1 MEGNFARRIFLPS
14 CRANFRTFPPPAL
27 RSWLDLHH
35 LSVQVSI
42 HEVLGRGLDR
52 PLHLLRAY
60 LPRAR
65 MERRGFYGCRRRRHP
80 LRRSTIYQ
88 LLCTRGHLRR
98 PRRHRPRQPRLEES
112 SLFSESVRPI
122 DLFCEASFS
131 CPFSQEAFGN
141 SLRWMLFS
149 WFGAKGPEKKFILMD
164 MVVRSFFMLFI
175 KCSA

>member
-27 RSWLDLHH
+27 RSWFDLHH
-35 LSVQVSI
+35 PSVQVSI

-88 LLCTRGHLRR
+88 LLCARGHIRR

-112 SLFSESVRPI
+112 SLFSESVQSTSFARPLSLVLSAKRPLGI
-122 DLFCEASFS
+122 LYDGCYFHGFVRRDLRK
-131 CPFSQEAFGN
+131 
-141 SLRWMLFS
+141 SLYS
-149 WFGAKGPEKKFILMD
+149 WIWL
-164 MVVRSFFMLFI
+164 
-175 KCSA
+175 